1 MNLEYR
7 EPTVFIICGKARSGK
22 STVSEYIN
30 KYYQDKSIN
39 LMYAGYI
46 KEYTKKITGWD
57 GSDET
62 KPRTFLQQLGTE
74 IIRNQIDEN
83 FFIKRMIDDIKIYSY
98 FYNVITISDAR
109 FVDEIEIPRQ
119 HFKTIVIKIE
129 KPNLVSG
136 LTEEQLK
143 HKSENALND
152 YNKYDYVINNDSTL
166 ESLEQ
171 KVFEILNKIKN

>member
-1 MNLEYR
+1 MNLEYK
-7 EPTVFIICGKARSGK
+7 EPIVFIICGKARSGK

-30 KYYQDKSIN
+30 KYYQNKSIN

-46 KEYTKKITGWD
+46 KEYAKKITNWD
-57 GSDET
+57 GSEES

-98 FYNVITISDAR
+98 FYDVITISDAR
-109 FVDEIEIPRQ
+109 FVDEIEEPRK
-119 HFKTIVIKIE
+119 HFKTVAIKIE
-129 KPNLVSG
+129 KENLVSE

-143 HKSENALND
+143 HKSENALNN
-152 YNKYDYVINNDSTL
+152 YNNYDYIINNDSTL

-171 KVFEILNKIKN
+171 KVYEILDQIKN